1 MHIPS
6 FYCPECGKFK
16 NIFQLCTRA
25 SLLGS
30 DKTLC
35 KKCDTQVWDSK
46 AYLEKFM
53 SEEYVTKHEFECF
66 NTDPYIIDKLDKHIV
81 SVVESMD
88 RNSKQIVPTDLNFD
102 QIVPTDLYAAIV
114 ALGSYATDKV
124 KLSYHETQKAT
135 KILFSALS
143 ENSNLP
149 YSTIAL
155 LKREIATIED
165 VIEKGPIDHD
175 EPFK

>member
-16 NIFQLCTRA
+16 NIFQLYTRT

-88 RNSKQIVPTDLNFD
+88 RNSKQIVP
-102 QIVPTDLYAAIV
+102 VDLYEDSTFINAAITV
-114 ALGSYATDKV
+114 LGSYATDEV
-124 KLSYHETQKAT
+124 KPSYHEIQKAT
-135 KILFSALS
+135 KALFSVLS

-165 VIEKGPIDHD
+165 IIEKGPVDHD

>member
-6 FYCPECGKFK
+6 FYCPKCGKFK
-16 NIFQLCTRA
+16 NIFQLYTRT
-25 SLLGS
+25 SFLS
-30 DKTLC
+30 DAKTFC

-66 NTDPYIIDKLDKHIV
+66 NTDPYILDKLDKHIV

-88 RNSKQIVPTDLNFD
+88 RNSKQIVP
-102 QIVPTDLYAAIV
+102 IDLYENSTFINAAIV
-114 ALGSYATDKV
+114 LLGSYVKDKAN
-124 KLSYHETQKAT
+124 KPRYDEMQKAIKT
-135 KILFSALS
+135 LFSVLL
-143 ENSNLP
+143 ENPKLP
-149 YSTIAL
+149 YPTIAL
-155 LKREIATIED
+155 LKREIECIDD
-165 VIEKGPIDHD
+165 VIKNGPIDHN

>member
-6 FYCPECGKFK
+6 FYCPKCGKFK
-16 NIFQLCTRA
+16 NIFQLYTRT
-25 SLLGS
+25 SFLG
-30 DKTLC
+30 DAKTFC

-66 NTDPYIIDKLDKHIV
+66 NTDPYILDKLDKHIV

-88 RNSKQIVPTDLNFD
+88 RNSKQIVPTE
-102 QIVPTDLYAAIV
+102 LYENSTFINAAIV
-114 ALGSYATDKV
+114 VLSSYAKDTLKP
-124 KLSYHETQKAT
+124 SYHEIQNAIKV
-135 KILFSALS
+135 LFSVLS

-149 YSTIAL
+149 YTTIAL
-155 LKREIATIED
+155 LKREIATFED